1 VSDGRPAQH
10 VPLPATSLTA
20 AHAQRTAVAQELA
33 DEIVRV
39 VAALVDERLPQPPDA
54 DAWLSIA
61 EAAARAGCSTR
72 SVHRALASGALVG
85 GRVGRHRRIRA
96 SAVDAWVASPTEA
109 RPQPASAARSR
120 SGSMTSRGSPSSF
133 VARVH
138 RGVDS

>member
-1 VSDGRPAQH
+1 VPDGRPAQH
-10 VPLPATSLTA
+10 LALPAVSQTVT
-20 AHAQRTAVAQELA
+20 HAQQTAVAQELA

-39 VAALVDERLPQPPDA
+39 VAALVDERLPRPADA
-54 DAWLSIA
+54 DTWLSIA
-61 EAAARAGCSTR
+61 EAATRAGCSTR

-96 SAVDAWVASPTEA
+96 SAVDAWVASPKEA
-109 RPQPASAARSR
+109 RPRPVAPALSR
-120 SGSMTSRGSPSSF
+120 TGSMTSRGSPSSF